1 MESEGPPESE
11 SSEKSI
17 FFSQQEEEEEDDN
30 EEEEESK
37 EAEETATINPLLPP
51 ALTGDVEGLQK
62 IFEDPENPHHEQAMQ
77 LLLEED
83 IVGRNLLYAA
93 CMAGQSDVIRAL
105 AKYGVNLN
113 EKTTRGYTLLHCAA
127 AWGRLE
133 TLKALVEL
141 DVDIESLNF
150 QEERARDVAAR
161 YSQTECVEF
170 LDRADARLALK
181 KYIANVSAIVTDTAK
196 GPGKLFKEDKNTILN
211 ACRIKN
217 EWLETHLEAS
227 INELFEQK
235 QQLEDIVTPIFTKM
249 ATPRSSIG
257 TEKAMAKANVSFWV
271 QKEGNQ
277 TDLLCGRSADYMPTK
292 EHFPILVCSTVVL
305 GGLLRAFLKNSEVIV
320 LMILSLVGFLIGQ
333 LAYNF
338 VEMHQVVYPLL
349 RTPSFSI
356 YCYFSPLII
365 FMAALNVDFYI
376 LKNVF
381 WQVMLT
387 GLISFSTAFIVIGYV
402 VLKFNK
408 DSWDLQ
414 SCLLFS
420 MTLGMTDPVHSVNSL
435 KTIGISKMYTDII
448 RGESMIICGFTSIV
462 FGVFRSSILSISN
475 YRELYIIMGLSLD
488 ILGSIICGYWCARII
503 QFILT
508 DLFSNTLTNIVL
520 CISMVYLTFYIGEF
534 LGMSGMVAL
543 VAVGLNL
550 DSLSFKPRI
559 ELIITKFLMM
569 FSSVYQ
575 HLIYTFFGIVIGC
588 GEIKYLQF
596 HTLVFM
602 LILFATVN
610 FVRLLTVV
618 LVSPILRHSNYEYN
632 WRWGI
637 VIAWS
642 GIKGVFSLLLAPDVH
657 NLAEQKVESPQLFIL
672 YIQVISLMTMGINSY
687 MMTYS
692 ARTLGLCAIS
702 LPRQMAMQNAIKHI
716 QKIIQNRITLF
727 KTEKILT
734 NVNWTLVEEKTKIEY
749 IIPSDTVQ
757 FPHVSCDKKVKEE
770 SPTDEVLIEE
780 ARLHVAIIQM
790 SSFEKQCNDGVL
802 SVEAA
807 RTLIG
812 ATKSY
817 CHIQGKFM
825 SIYDV
830 STYVRA
836 RSWLMKF
843 KNILTFLEYHEDKTP
858 LSLYGN
864 NKFLI
869 FIYHIVFSEEFEY
882 AGHII
887 RIMYIYPMIM
897 HLWPMAR
904 ELNVSALILVN
915 YYFVFLY
922 LLESALKITIL
933 KSRYFHQ
940 HWNTL
945 EFCIVLIGIVDIF
958 CIYFVR
964 LRPDHLVLIQFTVI
978 IGYFRII
985 RFIPLIKVLIPLLMN
1000 IVDVQ
1005 IKKRLSLMY
1014 SITKGYVKSQE
1025 DTKFLIKQISSRKSI
1040 NQKLYEILETN
1051 KRDAVKELGLIEHE
1065 GRDVVIALKTKQAI
1079 RNVIAKAL
1087 KSLTFLWSR
1096 GIIDTHEGIEMNK
1109 VLLSKIKSL
1118 NNFPMAIPPPTPD
1131 KYLHNII
1138 WLENKD
1144 VLIEFFKER
1153 AKLACFDY
1161 GDVICKEGEMPQ
1173 GIYLII
1179 SGMAILQ
1186 SSPPTFGIDRSLRA
1200 DRESATR
1207 FTEYCTSGDII
1218 GELSCLLKC
1227 EIEYTAICETI
1238 LQACFISLEDLY
1250 EGFDVFWPSLEY
1262 KIWLKLALSI
1272 AYQYFES
1279 SLIDEDLKFQKCV
1292 ALNHAYVETLSSYN
1306 EMTID
1311 NVNMKF
1317 VILVYGSVIDTKTE
1331 VPYLAPCILPKTCE
1345 QVRRIISKESFAFH
1359 CAP

>member
-1 MESEGPPESE
+1 MQNPNLS
-11 SSEKSI
+11 
-17 FFSQQEEEEEDDN
+17 FWAQEE
-30 EEEEESK
+30 
-37 EAEETATINPLLPP
+37 
-51 ALTGDVEGLQK
+51 
-62 IFEDPENPHHEQAMQ
+62 
-77 LLLEED
+77 
-83 IVGRNLLYAA
+83 
-93 CMAGQSDVIRAL
+93 
-105 AKYGVNLN
+105 
-113 EKTTRGYTLLHCAA
+113 
-127 AWGRLE
+127 
-133 TLKALVEL
+133 
-141 DVDIESLNF
+141 
-150 QEERARDVAAR
+150 
-161 YSQTECVEF
+161 
-170 LDRADARLALK
+170 
-181 KYIANVSAIVTDTAK
+181 
-196 GPGKLFKEDKNTILN
+196 
-211 ACRIKN
+211 
-217 EWLETHLEAS
+217 
-227 INELFEQK
+227 
-235 QQLEDIVTPIFTKM
+235 
-249 ATPRSSIG
+249 
-257 TEKAMAKANVSFWV
+257 
-271 QKEGNQ
+271 GNRP
-277 TDLLCGRSADYMPTK
+277 DLLCGRSADYTIEK
-292 EHFPILVCSTVVL
+292 VYFPVLVCSTIVL

-320 LMILSLVGFLIGQ
+320 LMILSLFGFLVGQ
-333 LAYNF
+333 LAYSSI
-338 VEMHQVVYPLL
+338 QVHRIIYPLL
-349 RTPSFSI
+349 RTPSFSL

-365 FMAALNVDFYI
+365 FMAALDVDFYI

-381 WQVMLT
+381 WQVLLT
-387 GLISFSTAFIVIGYV
+387 GLISFSTAFIIIGYV

-420 MTLGMTDPVHSVNSL
+420 MTLVITDPVHSVNSL

-448 RGESMIICGFTSIV
+448 RGESMIICGFTSIF
-462 FGVFRSSILSISN
+462 FGILRSKLLSISSFK
-475 YRELYIIMGLSLD
+475 ELHIIICLCLD
-488 ILGSIICGYWCARII
+488 IFGSTVCGYWCARII

-520 CISMVYLTFYIGEF
+520 CISMVYMTFYIVEF

-543 VAVGLNL
+543 VTVGLNL

-559 ELIITKFLMM
+559 ELIITKFLIM
-569 FSSVYQ
+569 FSYVFQ

-588 GEIKYLQF
+588 AEIKYIQF
-596 HTLVFM
+596 QTIVFM
-602 LILFATVN
+602 FVLFVTVCLA
-610 FVRLLTVV
+610 RLVTIV
-618 LVSPILRHSNYEYN
+618 LVSPILRHSSYEYN
-632 WRWGI
+632 WRWAV

-642 GIKGVFSLLLAPDVH
+642 GIKGVFSLLLAPDIH

-687 MMTYS
+687 MMTHS

-716 QKIIQNRITLF
+716 QEIIQNKITLF

-734 NVNWTLVEEKTKIEY
+734 NVNWTLVEEKTRIEY
-749 IIPSDTVQ
+749 IIPFAHTSY
-757 FPHVSCDKKVKEE
+757 DKKAKEE
-770 SPTDEVLIEE
+770 CPTDEVLIEE
-780 ARLHVAIIQM
+780 ARLHIAIIQM

-802 SVEAA
+802 GVEAA

-812 ATKSY
+812 AIKSY
-817 CHIQGKFM
+817 CHIQGKFV

-830 STYVRA
+830 STYVKA
-836 RSWLMKF
+836 RSWLVKF
-843 KNILTFLEYHEDKTP
+843 KNLLTFLEYHKDNISPFYMSK
-858 LSLYGN
+858 N
-864 NKFLI
+864 NKFLT

-882 AGHII
+882 AGYII
-887 RIMYIYPMIM
+887 AIIYIYPMIM

-922 LLESALKITIL
+922 LLESTLKIIIL
-933 KSRYFHQ
+933 KRKYFHQ

-945 EFCIVLIGIVDIF
+945 EFLIVIIGIIDIF
-958 CIYFVR
+958 CIYFVK
-964 LRPDHLVLIQFTVI
+964 LRPDNLVLIQFTVI
-978 IGYFRII
+978 MGYFRII
-985 RFIPLIKVLIPLLMN
+985 RFFPLIKIIIPLLIN

-1025 DTKFLIKQISSRKSI
+1025 DTKFLIRQISSRESI

-1087 KSLTFLWSR
+1087 KNLTFLWSR
-1096 GIIDTHEGIEMNK
+1096 GIIDKHEGVEMNK
-1109 VLLSKIKSL
+1109 VLLTKIKSL
-1118 NNFPMAIPPPTPD
+1118 NNIPMAIPPPTPD
-1131 KYLHNII
+1131 KYLHNIV

-1144 VLIEFFKER
+1144 ALIEFFKDR
-1153 AKLACFDY
+1153 AKLAYFDY
-1161 GDVICKEGEMPQ
+1161 GDIICKEGEMPQ

-1186 SSPPTFGIDRSLRA
+1186 SSPPTFGIERSLRA
-1200 DRESATR
+1200 ERESTSR

-1218 GELSCLLKC
+1218 GELCCLLKR
-1227 EIEYTAICETI
+1227 EFEYTAICETI

-1279 SLIDEDLKFQKCV
+1279 SLVDEDLTFQKCV
-1292 ALNHAYVETLSSYN
+1292 VLNHAYVETLSSYN
-1306 EMTID
+1306 EVTID

-1317 VILVYGSVIDTKTE
+1317 VIVVYGSVIDTKTE
-1331 VPYLAPCILPKTCE
+1331 IPYLAPCILPKTCE
-1345 QVRRIISKESFAFH
+1345 QVQGTSDLSKLLIIQASELVKNNNTKAMAHTSFEMTKRDYNWKRKDELEAGTHFRKGY
-1359 CAP
+1359 

>member
-1 MESEGPPESE
+1 
-11 SSEKSI
+11 
-17 FFSQQEEEEEDDN
+17 
-30 EEEEESK
+30 
-37 EAEETATINPLLPP
+37 
-51 ALTGDVEGLQK
+51 
-62 IFEDPENPHHEQAMQ
+62 
-77 LLLEED
+77 
-83 IVGRNLLYAA
+83 
-93 CMAGQSDVIRAL
+93 
-105 AKYGVNLN
+105 
-113 EKTTRGYTLLHCAA
+113 
-127 AWGRLE
+127 
-133 TLKALVEL
+133 
-141 DVDIESLNF
+141 
-150 QEERARDVAAR
+150 
-161 YSQTECVEF
+161 
-170 LDRADARLALK
+170 
-181 KYIANVSAIVTDTAK
+181 
-196 GPGKLFKEDKNTILN
+196 
-211 ACRIKN
+211 
-217 EWLETHLEAS
+217 
-227 INELFEQK
+227 
-235 QQLEDIVTPIFTKM
+235 
-249 ATPRSSIG
+249 
-257 TEKAMAKANVSFWV
+257 MAKANASFWV
-271 QKEGNQ
+271 PKKGNRP
-277 TDLLCGRSADYMPTK
+277 DLLCGRSAEYTFIK
-292 EHFPILVCSTVVL
+292 GHFPILLCSTIVL
-305 GGLLRAFLKNSEVIV
+305 GGLLRTFLKNSEVIV
-320 LMILSLVGFLIGQ
+320 LTILSLFGFLIGQ

-349 RTPSFSI
+349 RTPSFSL

-365 FMAALNVDFYI
+365 FMAALDVDFCI

-381 WQVMLT
+381 WQAVLT
-387 GLISFSTAFIVIGYV
+387 GLISFSTTFIIIGYV
-402 VLKFNK
+402 VLKFNSN
-408 DSWDLQ
+408 SWDLQ

-420 MTLGMTDPVHSVNSL
+420 MTLAITDPVHSVNSL
-435 KTIGISKMYTDII
+435 KTIGISKIYIDII
-448 RGESMIICGFTSIV
+448 RGESMIICGFTSIC
-462 FGVFRSSILSISN
+462 FGIFRSNILSISN
-475 YRELYIIMGLSLD
+475 FKELHVIMGLSMD
-488 ILGSIICGYWCARII
+488 ILGSIVCGYWCARVI

-508 DLFSNTLTNIVL
+508 DLFSNTLTNIIL
-520 CISMVYLTFYIGEF
+520 CISMVYLTFYIVEF

-550 DSLSFKPRI
+550 DSLSFKPKI
-559 ELIITKFLMM
+559 ELIITKFLIM
-569 FSSVYQ
+569 FSCVYQ

-588 GEIKYLQF
+588 AETKYFQF
-596 HTLVFM
+596 HILVFTF
-602 LILFATVN
+602 ILFAAVN

-618 LVSPILRHSNYEYN
+618 LVSPILMHSSYEYN
-632 WRWGI
+632 WKWGI
-637 VIAWS
+637 VLAWS
-642 GIKGVFSLLLAPDVH
+642 GIKGVFSLLFAPDVH
-657 NLAEQKVESPQLFIL
+657 NLAEQRVEAPQLFIL
-672 YIQVISLMTMGINSY
+672 YVQVISLMTMGINSR
-687 MMTYS
+687 MMTHS
-692 ARTLGLCAIS
+692 ARTLGLCAIT

-716 QKIIQNRITLF
+716 QEIIQNRITLF

-749 IIPSDTVQ
+749 IIP
-757 FPHVSCDKKVKEE
+757 FLHVSRDEKAKEE
-770 SPTDEVLIEE
+770 SPTDEVLIEG

-790 SSFEKQCNDGVL
+790 SSFEKQCNDGVI

-825 SIYDV
+825 SIHDV
-830 STYVRA
+830 SNYIRA

-843 KNILTFLEYHEDKTP
+843 KNILTFLEYHKDKAP
-858 LSLYGN
+858 LFLYGN
-864 NKFLI
+864 NKFLSFI
-869 FIYHIVFSEEFEY
+869 FHIVISEEFEY

-887 RIMYIYPMIM
+887 GLMYIYPMIV

-904 ELNVSALILVN
+904 ELNVSALMLVN

-922 LLESALKITIL
+922 LLEAALKIIIL
-933 KSRYFHQ
+933 KRKYFHQ

-945 EFCIVLIGIVDIF
+945 EFFIVLIGIVDIF

-964 LRPDHLVLIQFTVI
+964 LRPENLVLIQFAVI

-985 RFIPLIKVLIPLLMN
+985 RFIPLIKIIIPLLLN

-1014 SITKGYVKSQE
+1014 CITKGYVKSQE
-1025 DTKFLIKQISSRKSI
+1025 DAKFLIRQISSRESI
-1040 NQKLYEILETN
+1040 NQKLYEILEAN

-1096 GIIDTHEGIEMNK
+1096 GIIDKHEGIEMNK
-1109 VLLSKIKSL
+1109 VLLAKIKSL

-1153 AKLACFDY
+1153 AKLAYFDY

-1200 DRESATR
+1200 DRESTTR

-1218 GELSCLLKC
+1218 GELSCLLKR
-1227 EIEYTAICETI
+1227 EIEYTATCETI

-1262 KIWLKLALSI
+1262 KIWLKLALSV
-1272 AYQYFES
+1272 AYQYFET
-1279 SLIDEDLKFQKCV
+1279 SLLDEDLKFQKCV

-1306 EMTID
+1306 EMIID

-1317 VILVYGSVIDTKTE
+1317 VILVYGSVIDIKTE

-1345 QVRRIISKESFAFH
+1345 QVQGTSDLSKLLVIQ
-1359 CAP
+1359 APAPAQNNKNNAKVMGKG